1 MKKLI
6 FIIIG
11 LTISISVMAEA
22 HGVNLLAQSPT
33 VTPSPFVTDKTGKA
47 SESKGN
53 VLPHNQRG
61 SNSNL
66 KRSQRT
72 PLPSYKSQINQTQ
85 ANNPY
90 NRSLDNQN
98 YNNNPG
104 FESKGNVLPHNQRG
118 SNSNLKRGQH
128 TPLSTNQP
136 RANSPYSG
144 NLINQNYSNN
154 PGPKRGRNIFTG
166 RDQSK
171 LNQGN
176 ARPRSHRD

>member
-6 FIIIG
+6 LIIIG

-47 SESKGN
+47 S
-53 VLPHNQRG
+53 
-61 SNSNL
+61 
-66 KRSQRT
+66 
-72 PLPSYKSQINQTQ
+72 
-85 ANNPY
+85 
-90 NRSLDNQN
+90 
-98 YNNNPG
+98 
-104 FESKGNVLPHNQRG
+104 ESKGNVLPHNQRG